1 MDCSTLGLPV
11 PHYFLEFAQVHL
23 HWIGDGM
30 LMFILIISCLTT
42 SNLSWFMDLTFKVPM
57 QYCSLQ
63 HQILLSPPDTFTAE
77 DHFCFRPATSFFLE
91 QLVIVL
97 HSSPV
102 AYWTPS
108 NMGGGGHGSSFVVIS
123 FCLFVLFMEFSRQEY
138 WSGLPFPCTVDHV
151 LSDFSLWPI
160 YPALHGS

>member
-63 HQILLSPPDTFTAE
+63 HQILLSPPDTVTAE

-108 NMGGGGHGSSFVVIS
+108 NMGGRAWFIFWCHIFLPFCIVHG
-123 FCLFVLFMEFSRQEY
+123 VLTQEY